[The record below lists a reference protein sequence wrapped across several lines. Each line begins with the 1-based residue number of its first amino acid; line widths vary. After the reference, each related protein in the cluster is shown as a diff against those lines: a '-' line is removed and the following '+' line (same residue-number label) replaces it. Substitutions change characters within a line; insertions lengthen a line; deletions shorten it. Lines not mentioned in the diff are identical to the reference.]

1 MRRYLVFCVL
11 VFCVL
16 VFLAWSSPVQAEHF
30 TGPGGLR
37 VYLLESHAN
46 PMVEVRLLS
55 RGGAVHDPPGKEGV
69 AAISAWMFNEG
80 SQALSSSDFHERLAF
95 HGIHLDATANME
107 SLQVNLTSRSEHLEE
122 AWAGLADLLLR
133 PRLDERDFL
142 RAVSEQKASII
153 KAQEQP
159 QTVASL
165 RMHRL
170 LFPNHPYGAP
180 VSGTL
185 EGLAKV
191 TLADVRRRHAEAWHA
206 PDLVLAV
213 AGDVTRAQLEG
224 LLRRHLAGLDATP
237 SPLPPVA
244 AVSVSAGEQARQQH
258 IAMELPQTTIMLA
271 ALGIKRQDP
280 DYYTLYVLNQILGG
294 AGLTSRLSLE
304 IREKR
309 GLTYGVYSRFSPFS
323 ETGPFVVV
331 MKTKTASRQEALT
344 LLGQELQKMADH
356 GVSEE
361 ELQEAVQYLTG
372 SFPLYLDGLGKLAS
386 IWGTIGF
393 YQLGD
398 DYLQQWPQRIR
409 AVSRVDIL
417 RVAKRILDP
426 ARFFT
431 VTVGQATP

>member
-1 MRRYLVFCVL
+1 MRRCWFGLFI
-11 VFCVL
+11 
-16 VFLAWSSPVQAEHF
+16 VFLGWSGPVLAGHF
-30 TGPGGLR
+30 TGPGGLS

-69 AAISAWMFNEG
+69 AALTAWMFNEG
-80 SQALSSSDFHERLAF
+80 SQELVSSDFHERLEF
-95 HGIHLDATANME
+95 HGIHMDATANME
-107 SLQVNLTSRSEHLEE
+107 SLQVNLTTRTEHLEE
-122 AWAGLADLLLR
+122 AWARLADLLLR
-133 PRLDERDFL
+133 PRLDEKDFL
-142 RAVSEQKASII
+142 RAVSEQRASII
-153 KAQEQP
+153 KAREQP

-170 LFPNHPYGAP
+170 LYPDHPYGAP

-206 PDLVLAV
+206 PDLILAV
-213 AGDVTRAQLEG
+213 AGAVTQAQLES
-224 LLRRHLAGLDATP
+224 LLQRHLAALDATP
-237 SPLPPVA
+237 SPLPPVPE
-244 AVSVSAGEQARQQH
+244 VSVFSGEQAKQHH
-258 IAMELPQTTIMLA
+258 IAMDLPQTTIMLA
-271 ALGIKRQDP
+271 TVGIKRQDP

-294 AGLTSRLSLE
+294 AGLTSRLSQE

-323 ETGPFVVV
+323 EPGPFVVV
-331 MKTKTASRQEALT
+331 MKTKTASRQEAVQ
-344 LLGQELQKMADH
+344 LLMQELQKVADH
-356 GVSEE
+356 GVSEQ

-386 IWGTIGF
+386 IWGSIGF
-393 YQLGD
+393 YRLGD

-409 AVSRVDIL
+409 AVGRVDIH

-431 VTVGQATP
+431 VTVGK